1 MSGEAALG
9 LVSTPVCEGD
19 SQVKLV
25 SLRTEIRLTANC
37 LGEIFQAKWSIN
49 NDEECD

>member
-25 SLRTEIRLTANC
+25 TANTAFKDRNRTYSQL
-37 LGEIFQAKWSIN
+37 LGGNLSSKMKH
-49 NDEECD
+49 